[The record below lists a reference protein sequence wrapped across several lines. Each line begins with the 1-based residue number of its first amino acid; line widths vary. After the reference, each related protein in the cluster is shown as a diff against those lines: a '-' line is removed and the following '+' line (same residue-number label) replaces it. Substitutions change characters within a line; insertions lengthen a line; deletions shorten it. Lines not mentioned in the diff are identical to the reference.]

1 MDRTERFYK
10 INQLLENHRQVTF
23 AQMQESG
30 QARPP
35 APTNTAGRNSPEQI
49 AADQASGI
57 ARNPGG
63 YDDAGSTAVRG
74 LGYAIAGQGDP
85 YGIGSNPG
93 DVIDPYTHRVYGNVN
108 TAGFDPSALA
118 RVLNPDTGDARVPNG
133 ANPLDRTQFTAGGDV
148 VGGQIAP
155 SPLTTTPQAFMPY
168 QGGQAVQS
176 VQPSA
181 LPPESAVPSNVG
193 LTPNAMFGSG
203 PSVAPYSGQAA
214 AGQSFAGPNDPAF
227 QQYSLQ
233 HYGRMSPEMAW
244 QVYQADSAKQNGD
257 KSAAGLRQ
265 STDGSLARTDGG
277 GQTAAQNPTFQANT
291 TNGMPNYSGDIPGY
305 FGQQL
310 NAQNPYNTDAVK
322 SLYSWLGG
330 NIDDQYALKE
340 KGLRDEMARRGLS
353 DSTGELGLT
362 GRLADLNIQKRSAQS
377 NMAQDLAHQ
386 FASSEG
392 QFQQGKLPWLQSLL
406 GYGQQGFNNDLATA
420 QFNANQNNAYQ
431 DFLLKM
437 LGYGTTGT
445 A

>member
-1 MDRTERFYK
+1 MRAPQPYRYDEEMDQTDQQDQTLNPDKAQANDNGSSTPPAPKAPAPYQPQAAVNGQPAEPK
-10 INQLLENHRQVTF
+10 TF

-93 DVIDPYTHRVYGNVN
+93 DVIDPYTHRVFGNVN

-155 SPLTTTPQAFMPY
+155 SPLTTTPQAFTPY

-193 LTPNAMFGSG
+193 LTPNAAPAQAF
-203 PSVAPYSGQAA
+203 APYTGQAA
-214 AGQSFAGPNDPAF
+214 
-227 QQYSLQ
+227 
-233 HYGRMSPEMAW
+233 
-244 QVYQADSAKQNGD
+244 V
-257 KSAAGLRQ
+257 LRQ

-277 GQTAAQNPTFQANT
+277 GQTAAQNPTFQANS